1 VGLHVMRE
9 AIIMAKGV
17 FTDICAAPE
26 LCLSSHFA

>member
-1 VGLHVMRE
+1 MRE